1 MKICMIVANDMV
13 YDSRVD
19 RHAETLGM
27 NGYEVTVLCVHT
39 SRTIQ
44 EEQRP
49 HYSIVRKRDF
59 LRKLIEVRMQA
70 KAESRAAS
78 RSVEASEDSVFR
90 SLMRTLVR
98 LALAVTFDVSMMR
111 AAERMNADLYV
122 CNDLDTLR
130 VGVFM
135 KLLGR
140 RLVYDAHELYPDLFA
155 ETPSHMRRLL
165 RQLEALFIRF
175 ADLVITV
182 NEFIAS
188 ELSSRYSIRLPTVI
202 MNCPKTLAIPSH
214 LRESARKLR
223 VALYQGGFVRERG
236 LENVVLACRHLRNG
250 IKVVL
255 RGEGSIEAR
264 LGELVSN
271 LGNCILERPVPLSE
285 VVARAAEADV
295 GIVTYLPTT
304 LNNLYASPNK
314 LFEYLQAGLPLVGS
328 NLPFIRKVIVE
339 NDVGLVFDPNNPE
352 DIARAINSVTQD
364 EVYERL
370 RMNVEKI
377 KGKFSWEAESRKLL
391 SAISDIGPVG
401 YRNEKER
408 RPLRSSPPHA

>member
-1 MKICMIVANDMV
+1 MKTCMIVANDMV

-39 SRTIQ
+39 SRAVQ
-44 EEQRP
+44 EERRP

-59 LRKLIEVRMQA
+59 LRRLIEVRMRA
-70 KAESRAAS
+70 KAEGRAAS
-78 RSVEASEDSVFR
+78 RAAKASEVSVLR
-90 SLMRTLVR
+90 SLTRALVR
-98 LALAVTFDVSMMR
+98 LALAVTFDVSMIR
-111 AAERMNADLYV
+111 AAKRTNADLYV

-140 RLVYDAHELYPDLFA
+140 RVVYDAHELYSDLFT
-155 ETPSHMRRLL
+155 ETPPHMRRLL

-188 ELSSRYSIRLPTVI
+188 EMSSRYNIQPPTVI
-202 MNCPKTLAIPSH
+202 MNCPKTLAIPTH
-214 LRESARKLR
+214 PRESARKLR

-236 LENVVLACRHLRNG
+236 LENVVLACKYLRNG
-250 IKVVL
+250 ISVVL

-264 LGELVSN
+264 LRELASN
-271 LGNCILERPVPLSE
+271 LGNCVFEMPVPLSE

-328 NLPFIRKVIVE
+328 NLPFIRKMIVE

-352 DIARAINSVTQD
+352 DIARAINSVAQD

-391 SAISDIGPVG
+391 SAISALGPVG
-401 YRNEKER
+401 YRDEKEKT
-408 RPLRSSPPHA
+408 SEI